1 MKRGVLA
8 GALLAE
14 SAEEVAGQ
22 LGVHPE
28 LFAIFGEALPA
39 ALGGEWA
46 AVQALVSGWH
56 FLVGDLLVVAAA
68 ELPDL
73 VAPVDDHLGILTAA
87 RQLSDEPVDYLQH
100 LISEIPFSPMVATF
114 GSELGVG
121 VAAIDAL
128 RDLLPGVSRL
138 SLGASVGWC
147 PLTEPTAL
155 SRYRQLVEMA
165 LRQMQ
170 PPVAQV
176 CSMFEL
182 TTKDLADLF
191 GVTRQAVDQWNL
203 VGEVPAARREKLAN
217 LLSVGELLERKLR
230 PGRLPLIARRG
241 ADVYGGNTL
250 LGMVR
255 DDRDEELRALTFQSL
270 DWSGV
275 A

>member
-1 MKRGVLA
+1 
-8 GALLAE
+8 
-14 SAEEVAGQ
+14 
-22 LGVHPE
+22 
-28 LFAIFGEALPA
+28 
-39 ALGGEWA
+39 
-46 AVQALVSGWH
+46 
-56 FLVGDLLVVAAA
+56 
-68 ELPDL
+68 
-73 VAPVDDHLGILTAA
+73 
-87 RQLSDEPVDYLQH
+87 
-100 LISEIPFSPMVATF
+100 
-114 GSELGVG
+114 
-121 VAAIDAL
+121 
-128 RDLLPGVSRL
+128 
-138 SLGASVGWC
+138 
-147 PLTEPTAL
+147 
-155 SRYRQLVEMA
+155 MA

>member
-1 MKRGVLA
+1 
-8 GALLAE
+8 
-14 SAEEVAGQ
+14 
-22 LGVHPE
+22 
-28 LFAIFGEALPA
+28 
-39 ALGGEWA
+39 
-46 AVQALVSGWH
+46 
-56 FLVGDLLVVAAA
+56 
-68 ELPDL
+68 
-73 VAPVDDHLGILTAA
+73 DHLGILTAA
-87 RQLSDEPVDYLQH
+87 RQLSDELVDYLQH

-203 VGEVPAARREKLAN
+203 VGEVPAARRGKLAN
-217 LLSVGELLERKLR
+217 LLSVG
-230 PGRLPLIARRG
+230 
-241 ADVYGGNTL
+241 
-250 LGMVR
+250 
-255 DDRDEELRALTFQSL
+255 
-270 DWSGV
+270 
-275 A
+275 